1 MKSWD
6 KLVWNQETQSA
17 CRAAVLE
24 DKLKNLRV
32 GYESLEMGVREVI
45 KELGSGRAKELRT
58 VC

>member
-1 MKSWD
+1 MKSLN

-32 GYESLEMGVREVI
+32 GYESLEMGVER
-45 KELGSGRAKELRT
+45 
-58 VC
+58 